1 MPETTPAAP
10 TRSEP
15 ASAEP
20 ASEASARAEPASHQ
34 ARAEPTRPDRAD
46 AATNYK
52 AAERAAIVCS
62 FCLKPTGDVEAMVAG
77 PGVYICNECV
87 DLCVQ
92 IIAARETREP
102 IPASWEQ
109 RLSDEDLLAMLPKIA
124 ATSVQVDRQLDKYVR
139 HARSRGITWTR
150 IGMALGTTRQSA
162 WERFSGE
169 D

>member
-1 MPETTPAAP
+1 MTETTSAAP
-10 TRSEP
+10 AKP
-15 ASAEP
+15 DDAEP
-20 ASEASARAEPASHQ
+20 ATAE
-34 ARAEPTRPDRAD
+34 D
-46 AATNYK
+46 K

-62 FCLKPTGDVEAMVAG
+62 FCIKPTGDVQKMIAG

-92 IIAARETREP
+92 IIASADQNEP
-102 IPASWEQ
+102 IPPSWEH
-109 RLSDEDLLAMLPKIA
+109 RLSDDDLLTMLPKIA
-124 ATSVQVDRQLDKYVR
+124 ATGVQVDRQLDKFVR

-150 IGMALGTTRQSA
+150 IGTALGTTRQSA